1 MKKMAIL
8 FVAFL
13 ALGYYAKAQETD
25 SLKQYVGKFNF
36 PEGSIVPSVSVV
48 VENGKLSF
56 SSIQGTGSL
65 EKLGVD
71 SFSIPEY
78 QGTCKFV
85 RNGDKQVNGVIID
98 VMNYHLEGTKEI
110 TTTIALLF
118 RQLYLKDERKQIAIR

>member
-1 MKKMAIL
+1 MKKIAFL

-13 ALGYYAKAQETD
+13 ALGYSAKAQDTD
-25 SLKQYVGKFNF
+25 TLKQYVGKFNF
-36 PEGSIVPSVSVV
+36 PEGSIVPSVSVTA
-48 VENGKLSF
+48 ENGKLSF

-85 RNGDKQVNGVIID
+85 RNAEQKVTGVVID
-98 VMNYHLEGTKEI
+98 VMNYHLEGTKEVA
-110 TTTIALLF
+110 TTTARLF
-118 RQLYLKDERKQIAIR
+118 RNLYLKDERKQIAIR